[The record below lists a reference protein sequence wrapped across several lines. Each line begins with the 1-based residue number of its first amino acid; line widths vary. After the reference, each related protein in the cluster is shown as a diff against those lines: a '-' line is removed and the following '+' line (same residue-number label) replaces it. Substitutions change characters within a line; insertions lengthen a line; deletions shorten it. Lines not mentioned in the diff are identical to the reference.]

1 MPELVPV
8 AALSEDQ
15 SVTDYA
21 SSAET
26 KYQLPQREGLFMKV
40 GLIRCMQ
47 TEDMCPATT
56 CFKVINTKKLA
67 FEGIEEDNEV
77 ARMNTCGGC
86 PGKTPLQELLK

>member
-1 MPELVPV
+1 
-8 AALSEDQ
+8 
-15 SVTDYA
+15 
-21 SSAET
+21 
-26 KYQLPQREGLFMKV
+26 
-40 GLIRCMQ
+40 MQ

>member
-1 MPELVPV
+1 MPDGGAFNL
-8 AALSEDQ
+8 
-15 SVTDYA
+15 TDN
-21 SSAET
+21 
-26 KYQLPQREGLFMKV
+26 
-40 GLIRCMQ
+40 IRCMQ

-86 PGKTPLQELLK
+86 PGKTLLQELLK